1 MILDGNDPSGL
12 GIFSKVGRQ
21 LTEKIPMLSKR
32 KPHKEISQEYSQT
45 QPLEPTQMTPNK
57 HLSQRP

>member
-1 MILDGNDPSGL
+1 MILDSNDPSGL

-32 KPHKEISQEYSQT
+32 KPH
-45 QPLEPTQMTPNK
+45 
-57 HLSQRP
+57 R